1 MVEVDGQTPTTDTSP
16 ISLALRSLQRDIRVR
31 PLTTN
36 GCASAPL
43 CSISVSPGWMQD
55 EAVKQTNPDFDA
67 LLVFLANW
75 EAIERS
81 ALGRILTAGQL
92 ADVQELERLYALP
105 SGNPDDSSN

>member
-1 MVEVDGQTPTTDTSP
+1 
-16 ISLALRSLQRDIRVR
+16 
-31 PLTTN
+31 
-36 GCASAPL
+36 
-43 CSISVSPGWMQD
+43 MQD
-55 EAVKQTNPDFDA
+55 EAVKRTNPDFDA

-105 SGNPDDSSN
+105 SADAADSSN